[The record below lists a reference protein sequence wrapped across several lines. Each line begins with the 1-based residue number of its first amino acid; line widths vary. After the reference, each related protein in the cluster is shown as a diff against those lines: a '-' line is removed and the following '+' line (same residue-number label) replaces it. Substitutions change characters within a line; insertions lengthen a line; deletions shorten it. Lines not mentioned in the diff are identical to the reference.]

1 MHRRL
6 RRRCAADAWRKGSQ
20 VLDSDQ
26 VRTGTVSRMLAN
38 VFSSDKNQHMGICIV

>member
-20 VLDSDQ
+20 GLNFDQ
-26 VRTGTVSRMLAN
+26 VKTGTVSRMLVN
-38 VFSSDKNQHMGICIV
+38 VFSSDRKQQMGICIV